1 KPEDHP
7 HRRFNPLT
15 GDWVLVS
22 PHRAKRPWQGQT
34 ERREAG
40 PSESSA
46 SLHANPLCPGAT
58 RSSGAVNPNYTGTY
72 LFDNDFPALMPDTP
86 APPPPLLPS
95 ADGADADSDCGGG
108 LFRMS
113 QARGRCQVMCY
124 HPRSDVTLARLPKAD
139 TEQVIRAWMAALT
152 ELAADYDWVQIL
164 ENRGAVMG
172 CSNPHPHCQIWSTAY
187 LPTEAA
193 KKDSNQL
200 AYAARNGNR
209 PMLVDYVQQELRR
222 EERIVFQNEH
232 WVCVV
237 PFWAVWPF
245 ETMLLP
251 RRHVLRLTD
260 LNDGEVSGLAEALKC
275 LLTKYDNLFECS
287 FPYSMGFHGAPT
299 GSRLSGESGHWQL
312 HAVFYPPLLRSA
324 TVKKFMVGYEMLAEA
339 QRDLTPESAAARLR
353 ELPGDRHYAGDLS

>member
-1 KPEDHP
+1 IRNSS
-7 HRRFNPLT
+7 RRTIRTGVQTPLT

-40 PSESSA
+40 PAESSPVCMLIRCA
-46 SLHANPLCPGAT
+46 RVPLVPVAPLIQLH
-58 RSSGAVNPNYTGTY
+58 TGTY

-95 ADGADADSDCGGG
+95 ADGADADSDCGG
-108 LFRMS
+108 
-113 QARGRCQVMCY
+113 
-124 HPRSDVTLARLPKAD
+124 VTSPWPGLPKAD

-172 CSNPHPHCQIWSTAY
+172 CSNPHAPLPDLVNCLSANRGQLKRTQIT
-187 LPTEAA
+187 
-193 KKDSNQL
+193 
-200 AYAARNGNR
+200 RNGNR

-222 EERIVFQNEH
+222 KNESYSKTSTGSA
-232 WVCVV
+232 WCL
-237 PFWAVWPF
+237 FGLFGRLRLCCYRNGTW
-245 ETMLLP
+245 
-251 RRHVLRLTD
+251 LRLTD
-260 LNDGEVSGLAEALKC
+260 LNDGECLAEALKC

-287 FPYSMGFHGAPT
+287 FPYSHGFHGAPT

-339 QRDLTPESAAARLR
+339 QRDLTRSRPQPALESCLAIGTMLAT
-353 ELPGDRHYAGDLS
+353 